1 MHYTIKKETKPNLK
15 NYGRYKAV
23 AVHYDTVSTEQLCR
37 EIQDSCSLKKSDV
50 KAVLAELSDLLR
62 RHLHDGDRIRL
73 EGLGTLK
80 MEIESDKVDRPED
93 YDIHRH
99 LRSFRI
105 HFLPESYKGR
115 QNLYEGIRLE
125 RAL

>member
-23 AVHYDTVSTEQLCR
+23 AVHYNTVTTEQLCR

-50 KAVLAELSDLLR
+50 KAVLAELSEQLR

-73 EGLGTLK
+73 DGIGMLK

-93 YDIHRH
+93 FNIRQH
-99 LRSFRI
+99 LRNFRI
-105 HFLPESYKGR
+105 HFLPESSKGR
-115 QNLYEGIRLE
+115 QDLYEGIRLE
-125 RAL
+125 PAL